1 MGEPTSPSSIPET
14 TTQCTNGNL
23 AAKKVEGD
31 AQLERVKANQQST
44 DPNIVDW
51 DGPDDPENPLN
62 WSSTRRILIII
73 FVSSYTFTSNL
84 AATIFAPGVKQMTH
98 EFHITNPTVEYMII
112 SIYVLGFAL
121 GPIIFGPL
129 SELYGR
135 LVIYYTCILVFLA
148 FTAGCTFSTNVE
160 MFLAFRFICGCAASG
175 PMSIGG
181 GTLADII
188 PQEERGRAISIFTL
202 GPMLGPD
209 TPTAARL
216 GLILIYSQAG
226 VISIGTFLFL
236 KETYAPTILQKKAKR
251 LRKKTGNPNLKPK
264 VVKKGAPH
272 QMILQAIIRPMKL
285 LIFSPIVLLL
295 ALYAGLVYGFFF
307 LLFATFPS
315 VFQNTYGF
323 SSGTSGLA
331 YLGLG
336 IGMMIG
342 LAVFSVVSDRVLV
355 KKPGESM
362 AKPEQRLIP
371 MKWFGLATPIGCF
384 IYGWAAHY
392 HTHWTIPILGTV
404 IMGFSSL
411 FIMTPA
417 QIYCVDAFGPQAA
430 ASALAANLLI
440 RSPFGAF
447 LDLAAGPLYGK
458 LGLGWG
464 NTSTVEFSRGRETV
478 KGGALEYTPVY
489 LFDSPPLGMIMT
501 SIIEN
506 KVQKFIEFNG

>member
-1 MGEPTSPSSIPET
+1 MREPTSPSSIPET
-14 TTQCTNGNL
+14 TAKHTNGSL
-23 AAKKVEGD
+23 VVEKVEGD
-31 AQLERVKANQQST
+31 AQLQRVEANQQST

-62 WSSTRRILIII
+62 WSSTRRTLIII

-202 GPMLGPD
+202 GPMLGPV
-209 TPTAARL
+209 L
-216 GLILIYSQAG
+216 GPAIGGFISQDICTNHIAEQG
-226 VISIGTFLFL
+226 
-236 KETYAPTILQKKAKR
+236 ETSEE
-251 LRKKTGNPNLKPK
+251 KTGNLNLKPK
-264 VVKKGAPH
+264 VVQKGAPH

-336 IGMMIG
+336 VGMMIG

-464 NTSTVEFSRGRETV
+464 NSVLGFIIL
-478 KGGALEYTPVY
+478 AFTPVPWLFYRYGEY
-489 LFDSPPLGMIMT
+489 LRTRFAVEL
-501 SIIEN
+501 
-506 KVQKFIEFNG
+506 

>member
-202 GPMLGPD
+202 GPMLGPV
-209 TPTAARL
+209 L
-216 GLILIYSQAG
+216 GPAIGGFISQYATWRWTLRVILILAG

-464 NTSTVEFSRGRETV
+464 NSVLGFIIL
-478 KGGALEYTPVY
+478 AFTPVPWLFYRYGEY
-489 LFDSPPLGMIMT
+489 LRTRFAVEL
-501 SIIEN
+501 
-506 KVQKFIEFNG
+506 